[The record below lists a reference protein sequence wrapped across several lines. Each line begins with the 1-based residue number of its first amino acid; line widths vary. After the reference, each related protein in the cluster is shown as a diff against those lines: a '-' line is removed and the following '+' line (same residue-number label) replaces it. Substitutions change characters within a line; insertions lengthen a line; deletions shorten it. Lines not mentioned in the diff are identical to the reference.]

1 MRRDQASPVS
11 GRRLRRLCLVISTL
25 GAGGAERVLSTLA
38 NRWAAEGHSVTLVT
52 LSGAGDDFY
61 RLDDSIERVGL
72 GVTGVSRRPRDAVI
86 QNLRRIRALRE
97 AIVTSRPDVVV
108 SFMNTV
114 NVLTLMATTRLG
126 VPTIVSERIDPR
138 AHPVGRAWSLLRA
151 HVYSRAFAV
160 VAQTRPVAEWM
171 SGTMRL
177 QRCIVIPNPLSPALL
192 TRIDEV
198 GERAKGAPRIAMAM
212 AMGRLVEQ
220 KGFDLLIE
228 AFASAGPR
236 EYGWRLV
243 IIGDGPQR
251 GALEKLAV
259 TTGVRDIVD
268 FVGRA
273 DRPEALLAIA
283 DMFVLSSRYEGFPNA
298 LLEAMALGIA
308 CVAFD
313 CRSGPADIIRDG
325 VDGVLA
331 PPENVAAL
339 SAAIRALMRDDAAR
353 ARFGSRALEVR
364 QRFSV
369 DLVGAQWDA
378 LIDDAVGSRR

>member
-61 RLDDSIERVGL
+61 RLDGSIERVGL

-86 QNLRRIRALRE
+86 QNIRRIRALRE
-97 AIVTSRPDVVV
+97 AIAASRPDVVV
-108 SFMNTV
+108 SFLNTV
-114 NVLTLMATTRLG
+114 NVLTLMATARLG

-138 AHPVGRAWSLLRA
+138 AHAVGRAWSLLRA
-151 HVYSRAFAV
+151 HAYSRAFAV

-177 QRCIVIPNPLSPALL
+177 RRCVVIPNPISPALL
-192 TRIDEV
+192 TRVDEDR
-198 GERAKGAPRIAMAM
+198 ECAKGTPRVVM

-228 AFASAGPR
+228 AFASGGPR

-243 IIGDGPQR
+243 IIGDGPGR
-251 GALEKLAV
+251 GTLEKLAV
-259 TTGVRDIVD
+259 TAGVRDIVE
-268 FVGRA
+268 FAGRV
-273 DRPEALLAIA
+273 DRPEALLGTA

-298 LLEAMALGIA
+298 LLEAMAFGIA

-325 VDGVLA
+325 VDGVLV

-339 SAAIRALMRDDAAR
+339 SAAMRALMGDDVAR
-353 ARFGSRALEVR
+353 ARLGSVALEVR

-369 DLVGAQWDA
+369 DRVGAQWDA
-378 LIDDAVGSRR
+378 LIDDAAGSRR

>member
-1 MRRDQASPVS
+1 MRRGQASPVS

-72 GVTGVSRRPRDAVI
+72 DVIGVSRRPRDAVI
-86 QNLRRIRALRE
+86 QNLRRIRKLRE
-97 AIVTSRPDVVV
+97 AIVASRPDVVV

-114 NVLTLMATTRLG
+114 NVLTLLAATRLG

-151 HVYSRAFAV
+151 HAYSRAFAV

-171 SGTMRL
+171 SRTMRL
-177 QRCIVIPNPLSPALL
+177 RRCVVIPNPISPALF
-192 TRIDEV
+192 TRIDDL
-198 GERAKGAPRIAMAM
+198 GKRAKGTPRVAM

-236 EYGWRLV
+236 DYGWRLV
-243 IIGDGPQR
+243 IIGDGPGR
-251 GALEKLAV
+251 KALENLAV
-259 TTGVRDIVD
+259 TAGVRDIVE
-268 FVGRA
+268 FTGRV
-273 DRPEALLAIA
+273 DRPEALLGTA

-298 LLEAMALGIA
+298 LVEAMALGIA

-325 VDGVLA
+325 VDGVLV

-339 SAAIRALMRDDAAR
+339 SAAMRALMGDDVAR
-353 ARFGSRALEVR
+353 ARLGSGALEIR

-369 DLVGAQWDA
+369 DRVGAQWDA
-378 LIDDAVGSRR
+378 LIDDAAGFRR